1 MTPDYGHRYYKVQS
15 FNRKRQIIDRT
26 LDDLH
31 NLQLDMIDEAVNR
44 SNCQEAKELI
54 QWIMAK

>member
-1 MTPDYGHRYYKVQS
+1 MTPDYGYRYYKVQS

-26 LDDLH
+26 IDELH
-31 NLQLDMIDEAVNR
+31 NIQLDMIDEAVSR
-44 SNCQEAKELI
+44 SNFQEAKELI